1 MFILSLVMIHFW
13 EESSV
18 ISFRKMYQISLGFQ
32 AAAGENKTE
41 DTGRVKKALSVFTVV
56 KVKMQC
62 LVFCIILDI
71 TLHLFYSVS
80 QLCVPIVDDRQERN
94 VLYKF

>member
-1 MFILSLVMIHFW
+1 MLILSLVMFYFW
-13 EESSV
+13 DESQV
-18 ISFRKMYQISLGFQ
+18 LGRCIKYHWGFQ

-41 DTGRVKKALSVFTVV
+41 DTDRVKKALSVFTVV
-56 KVKMQC
+56 KVNMQC

-71 TLHLFYSVS
+71 ILHIFNSVS

>member
-1 MFILSLVMIHFW
+1 MLILSLVMFHFW

-56 KVKMQC
+56 KVKMQ
-62 LVFCIILDI
+62 
-71 TLHLFYSVS
+71 
-80 QLCVPIVDDRQERN
+80 
-94 VLYKF
+94 